1 MGSAAEGSGL
11 EDIMKKVL
19 AVLLAGSMAAALAA
33 CGSTKSTDSAAQSS
47 AANTIATEAAGAST
61 EADGAATE
69 AAAAATEAAAQTDL
83 SGSKY
88 LSDGVMTVALNS
100 TFPPFEYLGDG
111 SDDFSA
117 ITSNPTQATGFDVA
131 LVNEIGTRLGVKVE
145 IEDMDF
151 DGIIAAIGTKADVA
165 ATGMTINDERKKS
178 VNFSDPYYDATQAVL
193 LTKDSSIATED
204 DLKKA
209 SSIGVQQGTTGE
221 NIARGINDAA
231 TVSVKSFNQA
241 VADLM
246 NGKNDAVIVDQSTGE
261 AFLSQNPDKLKLLP
275 GSQFKFD
282 TEQYG
287 IAMPKDDE
295 VMLGAINGALEA
307 MKADGTYDSLV
318 EKYINNYESQ

>member
-1 MGSAAEGSGL
+1 
-11 EDIMKKVL
+11 MKKVL

-47 AANTIATEAAGAST
+47 AANTIATEAAGAS
-61 EADGAATE
+61 
-69 AAAAATEAAAQTDL
+69 EAAAQTDL

-318 EKYINNYESQ
+318 EKYINNYEAQ

>member
-1 MGSAAEGSGL
+1 
-11 EDIMKKVL
+11 MKKVL

-61 EADGAATE
+61 ETDG
-69 AAAAATEAAAQTDL
+69 AATEAAAQTDL

-117 ITSNPTQATGFDVA
+117 ITSNPTQVTGFDVA

-178 VNFSDPYYDATQAVL
+178 VNFSDSYYDATQAVL

-307 MKADGTYDSLV
+307 MKADGTYDSLI
-318 EKYINNYESQ
+318 EKYINNYEAQ

>member
-1 MGSAAEGSGL
+1 
-11 EDIMKKVL
+11 MKKVL

-100 TFPPFEYLGDG
+100 TFPPFEYLG
-111 SDDFSA
+111 
-117 ITSNPTQATGFDVA
+117 DVA

-318 EKYINNYESQ
+318 EKYINNYEAQ

>member
-1 MGSAAEGSGL
+1 
-11 EDIMKKVL
+11 MKKVL

-61 EADGAATE
+61 ETDG
-69 AAAAATEAAAQTDL
+69 AATEAAAQTDL

-117 ITSNPTQATGFDVA
+117 ITSNPTQVTGFDVA

-318 EKYINNYESQ
+318 EKYINNYEAQ

>member
-1 MGSAAEGSGL
+1 
-11 EDIMKKVL
+11 MKKVL

-33 CGSTKSTDSAAQSS
+33 CGSSKSTDSAAQSS
-47 AANTIATEAAGAST
+47 AAQTSTTEAAGAST
-61 EADGAATE
+61 EAGGAATE
-69 AAAAATEAAAQTDL
+69 AAAAATEAAAQQTDL

-117 ITSNPTQATGFDVA
+117 ITSNPTQVTGFDVA

-151 DGIIAAIGTKADVA
+151 DGIIAAIGTKADAA

-287 IAMPKDDE
+287 IAMPKDDD
-295 VMLGAINGALEA
+295 VMLGAVNGALEA
-307 MKADGTYDSLV
+307 IKADGTYDTLV
-318 EKYINNYESQ
+318 EKYINNYEAQ

>member
-231 TVSVKSFNQA
+231 TVFVKSFNQA

-318 EKYINNYESQ
+318 EKYINNYEAQ